1 MFFLSSVL
9 LFPALLVAN
18 STHKVLTLL
27 YVIAGATVFALAAS
41 FMVTKA
47 ASKSPLWNI
56 GFGVVVA
63 VLAASLLFGSVIVVV
78 RRLFPNL

>member
-1 MFFLSSVL
+1 
-9 LFPALLVAN
+9 
-18 STHKVLTLL
+18 
-27 YVIAGATVFALAAS
+27 VIAGATVFALAAS
-41 FMVTKA
+41 FMFTKA
-47 ASKSPLWNI
+47 ASRSPLWNI